1 MQKMPPGIN
10 RRRLVE
16 AAAATAAVSTLGL
29 PSLVLA
35 EESSSM
41 SAVAQPNGS
50 EKTAI
55 HPFGVQGQDRLQSSK
70 VKSQCAGA
78 DVIHPAVEISPSD
91 IVTRFARAV
100 NQREVRNERIVGLI
114 CLKSTVCDPQF
125 GARRQYDCATLAPAC
140 AFSVRT
146 VPARA
151 ALYARPGPEM
161 AREARARRRAATAHL
176 VVWARTRFMRVA
188 C

>member
-16 AAAATAAVSTLGL
+16 AAAATAAVCTLGL

-50 EKTAI
+50 ETTAI

-78 DVIHPAVEISPSD
+78 DVIHPAVEISPSN

-100 NQREVRNERIVGLI
+100 NQREVRNERILGLI
-114 CLKSTVCDPQF
+114 CLKSTVCDP
-125 GARRQYDCATLAPAC
+125 
-140 AFSVRT
+140 
-146 VPARA
+146 
-151 ALYARPGPEM
+151 
-161 AREARARRRAATAHL
+161 
-176 VVWARTRFMRVA
+176 
-188 C
+188 